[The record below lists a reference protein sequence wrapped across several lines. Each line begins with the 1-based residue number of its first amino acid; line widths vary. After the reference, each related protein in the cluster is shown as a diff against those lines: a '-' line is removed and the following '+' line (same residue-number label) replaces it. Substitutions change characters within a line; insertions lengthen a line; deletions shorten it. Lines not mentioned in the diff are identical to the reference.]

1 MQEWGKENGYLTD
14 ALLHRI
20 DIRHIWTILG
30 LRIEQKEN
38 ALCTKYY
45 SSATA
50 NEWAGDLNRDKRGK
64 MRQDRAIT
72 TGYTTNVWD
81 CAAQTVT

>member
-1 MQEWGKENGYLTD
+1 MLR
-14 ALLHRI
+14 RI

-50 NEWAGDLNRDKRGK
+50 NEWAGGPSCDKRGK
-64 MRQDRAIT
+64 MQQDRAIT
-72 TGYTTNVWD
+72 TSSTTNVCD
-81 CAAQTVT
+81 CAAHL

>member
-1 MQEWGKENGYLTD
+1 M
-14 ALLHRI
+14 LHRI

-50 NEWAGDLNRDKRGK
+50 NEWAGDSNRDKRGK

-81 CAAQTVT
+81 CGTVNSFAQISSDILAEV

>member
-1 MQEWGKENGYLTD
+1 M
-14 ALLHRI
+14 LHRI

-50 NEWAGDLNRDKRGK
+50 NEWAGDSNRDKRGK

-81 CAAQTVT
+81 CAAGTVNIFAQISSDILAEV